1 MIPLTPEPGHDCG
14 GIAAEV
20 IARCAEL
27 GILAVFFDGLG
38 GVMGRTPE
46 PLRPEALLRTDAVL
60 PSVASLLNRTP
71 QAEGALPSV
80 QVAGLGRLFVAAVD
94 EAGGLVGRLVVLL
107 PERGGVERSLL
118 AAWSEACGVASN
130 DLARGVGSVADASML
145 RVVEASVRSMIADSS
160 ALRGA
165 RDALSGFT
173 SHLSD
178 SYETIE
184 VVYALGRAMRGPFE
198 PNAFLGAVCDRL
210 HGAMKF
216 RWIAAV
222 FGEDAGPRAMR
233 GRFTCTGTPPVSR
246 ETMHD
251 AALSLAATAGR
262 SSGVQIHTDAGLFC
276 SRESPQVVVMPLL
289 CMGKVAGVLLAGGKA
304 GEDAAVSSYDTQLI
318 EAAGSFT
325 NAFADNVALY
335 EEQRDLFIGTV
346 RSLTAAIDAKD
357 RYTFGHS
364 ERVSFLATDLARLLG
379 LSESEIETTRI
390 AGLIHDVGKIGVP
403 EAVLTK
409 PGRLT
414 EDEFALIRLH
424 PETGH
429 RILRGIPQLASVL
442 PGVLHHHEH
451 YNGKGYPHGLEGESI
466 PLLARIIA
474 VADTFDAMSSNRSYR
489 AALARERVLDEIE
502 RCGGTQFD
510 PRISAMIRRI
520 DLAGFDAMV
529 ARHASDL
536 STARAA

>member
-1 MIPLTPEPGHDCG
+1 MISLTPEPDVDCG
-14 GIAAEV
+14 KVAAEV
-20 IARCAEL
+20 VDRCGEL
-27 GILAVFFDGLG
+27 GVMAVFFDGHG
-38 GVMGRTPE
+38 RMVRRTPE
-46 PLRPEALLRTDAVL
+46 SLRPEALLRTGPMLGAM
-60 PSVASLLNRTP
+60 ATLLNRAVP
-71 QAEGALPSV
+71 GERSMASLEVEGF
-80 QVAGLGRLFVAAVD
+80 GLLGVAAVA
-94 EAGGLVGRLVVLL
+94 EAGGLVGRVIVML
-107 PERGGVERSLL
+107 PSRSGIERSLL
-118 AAWSEACGVASN
+118 AEWSGACGVSTAE
-130 DLARGVGSVADASML
+130 LVRGLPRVAEADSW
-145 RVVEASVRSMIADSS
+145 RVVEASVRTMIEDTL
-160 ALRGA
+160 ALREA
-165 RDALSGFT
+165 REALSGFT
-173 SHLSD
+173 AQLSD
-178 SYETIE
+178 SYDTID

-198 PNAFLGAVCDRL
+198 PNAFLGSVCDRL

-216 RWIAAV
+216 RWVAAV
-222 FGEDAGPRAMR
+222 FGDGAGPRTMR
-233 GRFTCTGTPPVSR
+233 GRFACTGTPPVPA

-251 AALSLAATAGR
+251 AALSLAG
-262 SSGVQIHTDAGLFC
+262 SVGLHSGAQIRTDAGLFC
-276 SRESPQVVVMPLL
+276 SRESPQVVVLPLL

-304 GEDAAVSSYDTQLI
+304 GEDAVVSSYDTQLI

-335 EEQRDLFIGTV
+335 EEQRELFIGTV

-379 LSESEIETTRI
+379 LSEAEVETTRI

-429 RILRGIPQLASVL
+429 RILRDIPQLAGVL

-451 YNGKGYPHGLEGESI
+451 FNGKGYPHGLAGEEI

-529 ARHASDL
+529 ARHASEL

>member
-1 MIPLTPEPGHDCG
+1 MIPLTPEPGVDSG
-14 GIAAEV
+14 RIATEV
-20 IARCAEL
+20 VTRCAEL
-27 GILAVFFDGLG
+27 GLLAVFFDSH
-38 GVMGRTPE
+38 GRVVRCTPE
-46 PLRPEALLRTDAVL
+46 SLRPDALLRTEAVL
-60 PSVASLLNRTP
+60 PITASMLNRTP
-71 QAEGALPSV
+71 TTEGSLPSI
-80 QVAGLGRLFVAAVD
+80 QVPGFGRVLMGTVA
-94 EAGGLVGRLVVLL
+94 EAGGLAGRLMVLL
-107 PERGGVERSLL
+107 PERGGVARGLL
-118 AAWSEACGVASN
+118 AAWSDATGIAAVE
-130 DLARGVGSVADASML
+130 LARGLGGVADASSF
-145 RVVEASVRSMIADSS
+145 RVVEASLRSMIADTS
-160 ALRGA
+160 ALREA

-173 SHLSD
+173 SQLSD
-178 SYETIE
+178 SYDTID

-210 HGAMKF
+210 HGALKF
-216 RWIAAV
+216 QWVAAV
-222 FGEDAGPRAMR
+222 FGEEAGPRPMR
-233 GRFTCTGTPPVSR
+233 GRFACTGSPPVSA

-251 AALSLAATAGR
+251 AALSLAATAR
-262 SSGVQIHTDAGLFC
+262 LNSGAQVRTDAGLFC
-276 SRESPQVVVMPLL
+276 SRESPQVVVLPLL

-364 ERVSFLATDLARLLG
+364 ERVSFVATDLARLLG
-379 LSESEIETTRI
+379 LTEAEIETTRI

-409 PGRLT
+409 PGQLT
-414 EDEFALIRLH
+414 DEEYGLIKLH

-429 RILRGIPQLASVL
+429 RILRDIPQLASVL

-451 YNGKGYPHGLEGESI
+451 YSGKGYPHGLAGDEISM
-466 PLLARIIA
+466 LARIIA

-502 RCGGTQFD
+502 SCGGTQFD

-529 ARHASDL
+529 ARHASEL